1 MKEIRKELLDELL
14 EDYEG
19 PEDLLGNEGL
29 LENLQKAL
37 MERVFG
43 AELTEHL
50 GYEAGDPTGRGS
62 GNSRNGHGKKR
73 VLTDSSS
80 VEVSVPRDRNGSF
93 EPQLVRKGQR
103 RLPGFDEK
111 VISLYARGMTQREIR
126 GHLEELY
133 GISVSADLISRVTD
147 AVIEEVKAWQTR
159 PLDAIY
165 AVIFFDAL
173 FVKVRD
179 EGTVRTKAIYL
190 AIGIAMDGTKEILG
204 LWIEQTE
211 GAKFWL
217 RVMNELRTRG
227 IKDCLIAVVDGLKGF
242 PQAINSVF
250 PETQVQ
256 TCIVHLMR
264 HGLSLCSY
272 KDRREVAK
280 DMKAIYRAETAEAA
294 ADRLA
299 EFEQLWGAKYP
310 SIAAGWRRHWEE
322 IIPMFA
328 FPPEI
333 RRLIYTTNAIESL
346 HRGLRK
352 IIKTRGHFPNDQA
365 TTKLL
370 YLALRNIEKG
380 WKAAPKEWLPALN
393 QFDILFGE
401 RLAQNR

>member
-1 MKEIRKELLDELL
+1 MKEIRKELLDALL
-14 EDYEG
+14 EGYEG
-19 PEDLLGNEGL
+19 PEDLLGEGGL
-29 LENLQKAL
+29 MKSLQKAL
-37 MERVFG
+37 MERAFG
-43 AELTEHL
+43 AELTAHL
-50 GYEAGDPTGRGS
+50 GYEKGDPTGRGS
-62 GNSRNGHGKKR
+62 GNNRNGHGRKR
-73 VLTDSSS
+73 VLTESGAVD
-80 VEVSVPRDRNGSF
+80 VSVPRDRNASF
-93 EPQLVRKGQR
+93 EPQLVRKGQS

-111 VISLYARGMTQREIR
+111 VISFYARGMTQREIR

-133 GISVSADLISRVTD
+133 AISVSPDLISRVTD
-147 AVIEEVKAWQTR
+147 AVIEEVKAWQSR
-159 PLDAIY
+159 PLDPIY
-165 AVIFFDAL
+165 PVIFFDAL
-173 FVKVRD
+173 RVKIRD
-179 EGTVRTKAIYL
+179 EGAVRNKAVYL
-190 AIGIAMDGTKEILG
+190 AIGIRLDGTKEILG

-217 RVMNELRTRG
+217 RVMNELKARG

-242 PQAINSVF
+242 PEAINTVF

-264 HGLSLCSY
+264 HGLSLCAY
-272 KDRREVAK
+272 KDRRQVAR

-294 ADRLA
+294 ADRLT

-310 SIAAGWRRHWEE
+310 SIVAGWRRHWEE

-328 FPPEI
+328 FAPEI

-365 TTKLL
+365 ASKLL
-370 YLALRNIEKG
+370 FLALRNIEKR

-401 RLAQNR
+401 RLRVTN